1 VGVKRGN
8 CTSYF
13 IANQFR
19 RSLKW
24 LGLRL
29 KGEIVK
35 THASSGVALIEIY
48 EVP

>member
-1 VGVKRGN
+1 MGVNRGN
-8 CTSYF
+8 CTSYL

-19 RSLKW
+19 RLVQW

-35 THASSGVALIEIY
+35 TQT
-48 EVP
+48 